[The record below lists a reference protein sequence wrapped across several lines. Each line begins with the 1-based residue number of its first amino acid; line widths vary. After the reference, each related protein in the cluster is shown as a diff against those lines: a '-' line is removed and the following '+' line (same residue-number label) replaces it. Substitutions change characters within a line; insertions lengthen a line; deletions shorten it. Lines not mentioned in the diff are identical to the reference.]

1 MSDFCIKCEDL
12 GEPHFRFR
20 INRPIQSQN
29 VISGNSGGM
38 RWMYGKE
45 RKAWADA
52 FASVLESG
60 RITKAEGRRVIRITR
75 EYAGRKRE
83 MDYGNLVGGAKLII
97 DAMQREIGGKKKPIP
112 GVGIIIDDSNA
123 NFIGVYRQERSF
135 LDSALFEVWDY
146 PQK

>member
-12 GEPHFRFR
+12 GPPHFSFTV
-20 INRPIQSQN
+20 NRPILSQN
-29 VISGNSGGM
+29 VIGGNNGGQ

-52 FASVLESG
+52 FTSALE
-60 RITKAEGRRVIRITR
+60 AERVTAAVGRRVIRITR
-75 EYAGRKRE
+75 AYSGRKRE
-83 MDYGNLVGGAKLII
+83 MDYGNLVGGAKLVI

-112 GVGIIIDDSNA
+112 GPGIIIDDSNA
-123 NFIGVYRQERSF
+123 NFIGIYRQGRG
-135 LDSALFEVWDY
+135 DADYTWFEVWDY

>member
-1 MSDFCIKCEDL
+1 
-12 GEPHFRFR
+12 
-20 INRPIQSQN
+20 
-29 VISGNSGGM
+29 
-38 RWMYGKE
+38 MYGKE

-60 RITKAEGRRVIRITR
+60 KITKAETRRVIRITR

-123 NFIGVYRQERSF
+123 NFIGIYRQERAEA
-135 LDSALFEVWDY
+135 DAAYFEVWEY
-146 PQK
+146 P